1 MGAQSCPLLQLLA
14 MLVCSFCGKDQ
25 DHVRKLIAG
34 PTVFI
39 CDECVDLC
47 NDILEKEV
55 SADVA
60 TDSAESTAV
69 GTNLVTPR
77 VVTRYVDEAV
87 KPSSVAAVDNIYW
100 NCEGCGWKLGL
111 KPGAAPPATH
121 SEEIDLGTWPGP
133 LREPP
138 QRDLVPACTNP
149 KWQRVSG
156 PS

>member
-1 MGAQSCPLLQLLA
+1 

-34 PTVFI
+34 PKVFI

-69 GTNLVTPR
+69 GPNLVTPR

-87 KPSSVAAVDNIYW
+87 KPSSVAAVDTIYW
-100 NCEGCGWKLGL
+100 ICEGCG
-111 KPGAAPPATH
+111 
-121 SEEIDLGTWPGP
+121 
-133 LREPP
+133 
-138 QRDLVPACTNP
+138 
-149 KWQRVSG
+149 
-156 PS
+156 